1 MTQLD
6 DAAADVSAKLSEL
19 GVPHMLIG
27 GLAVSAW
34 GEPRATLDVDLCLW
48 VSAGELETM
57 VGHLVSEYEALSN
70 DPVEFVRRTSV
81 LPIRTPTGIRV
92 DCVFGR
98 LPYEKR
104 AISRSRDRLLGG
116 RPVPVIP
123 VEDLILVKLASEREK
138 DLADARNLLRR
149 HADTLDREYL
159 EPLLL
164 ELAEALARDDIPA
177 LLKQTWR

>member
-1 MTQLD
+1 M
-6 DAAADVSAKLSEL
+6 
-19 GVPHMLIG
+19 
-27 GLAVSAW
+27 
-34 GEPRATLDVDLCLW
+34 
-48 VSAGELETM
+48 
-57 VGHLVSEYEALSN
+57 
-70 DPVEFVRRTSV
+70 
-81 LPIRTPTGIRV
+81 
-92 DCVFGR
+92 
-98 LPYEKR
+98 
-104 AISRSRDRLLGG
+104 
-116 RPVPVIP
+116 IP